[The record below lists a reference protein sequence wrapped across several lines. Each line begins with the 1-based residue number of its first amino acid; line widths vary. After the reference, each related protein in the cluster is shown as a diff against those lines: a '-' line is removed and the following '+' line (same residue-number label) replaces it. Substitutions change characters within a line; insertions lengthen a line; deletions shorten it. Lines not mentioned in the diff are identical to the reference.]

1 MLERETMQDIKT
13 YLLEKIRSEDIGV
26 KPRRNLQLMR
36 MIDTDGV
43 EMLDFLIED
52 MIIFARKY
60 IQRCFKRSK
69 VEGETP
75 ITQAS
80 MAIGKY
86 IVETWDPTNVNFRDH
101 IRVGDLIIEG
111 FVMCEYLTISVGHV
125 KSRKPVTIHA
135 TKKWGEMEIVAGK
148 TACISENAIPPITGL
163 FQDNGRSVIKT
174 WDKSKEML
182 FTKYLNKPF
191 VKAIDKL
198 QSTRYRVNEDI
209 HAAIMNNWDHF
220 IGNEVFKG
228 DNEKE
233 NDKLYQR
240 QASKNREVKE
250 IMATAAKWLHKEF
263 YFYIDADYRGRLY
276 YSEPFFNFQGS
287 DMARGQLLFAEG
299 KLFDEQAS
307 FWLAVH
313 TACCYNQSYTIDEIP
328 EWVTADYRSILEA
341 EGLDTISVDKMTLED
356 RAMWTQQNINTILEA
371 GEQGFFFA
379 EAEKEISFLACC
391 IEWHK
396 YSTAEGDFYTHLPIP
411 IDGANNGWQH
421 LGAMS
426 KDAKTGE
433 LVGLVPVDIQND
445 FYVQIAKR
453 LTERM
458 PDWFEER
465 SIPMKHIRKGIA
477 KRAAMT
483 RAYSCGQKKMSESM
497 FSDCYQY
504 GYTDEYNISEYDCI
518 DLSGQII
525 KAIEEVCPGPLTTM
539 KYLQKLADQ
548 EINNWMCM
556 YGTDRGQG
564 IEWTTPSGFPVIY
577 ECYRTRP
584 AKVDCYGFNTPHGEI
599 RFKHVIREK
608 TDIPDRRGFMCGIS
622 PNFVHSM
629 DASHMA
635 LVIANWDDD
644 FGAVHDSFSSYATRT
659 EELMTLTRDKFVEM
673 YDKENFYETI
683 EFGKGFNGRQPTI
696 GSLEINGVK
705 DSNYFFC

>member
-209 HAAIMNNWDHF
+209 HAAIINNWDHF

-356 RAMWTQQNINTILEA
+356 RAMWTQQNINTIIEA
-371 GEQGFFFA
+371 GKQGFFFA

-458 PDWFEER
+458 PEWFEER

-548 EINNWMCM
+548 EINNWMGM